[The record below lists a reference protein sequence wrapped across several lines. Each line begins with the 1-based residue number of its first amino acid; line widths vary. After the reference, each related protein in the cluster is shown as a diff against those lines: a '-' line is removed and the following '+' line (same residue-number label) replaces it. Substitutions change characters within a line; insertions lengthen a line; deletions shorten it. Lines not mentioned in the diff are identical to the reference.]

1 MMKSQRSFAGV
12 ITLLGALLLSACQTF
27 ENPLNWNESPMAG
40 DLVGSWRSAD
50 GNDSI
55 GVSRTDIGELQ
66 FEASSSGDGKKPD
79 TFIADLLASGPLNV
93 LQVRMDTYR
102 EGGQQPEGTGFVFL
116 QVTRHAEHGLLVR
129 TLDLDLFSRVAE
141 QELHGRETQMQA
153 TTVAECVSGKVSG
166 ALWTKFW
173 NRLSEPLGADL
184 KAQIL
189 AALDDETRED
199 LHESL
204 AELAYTGIDPYR
216 ELAEMRRCIARH
228 LPSATLGEL
237 LLRHAD
243 RVFSE
248 EAQRYVRE

>member
-40 DLVGSWRSAD
+40 DLVGSWRPAD
-50 GNDSI
+50 SEDVI
-55 GVSRTDIGELQ
+55 RVSRTDIGELQ
-66 FEASSSGDGKKPD
+66 FEVPPSSGDKRD
-79 TFIADLLASGPLNV
+79 TFIADLLASGPLHV

-102 EGGQQPEGTGFVFL
+102 EGGQQPDGTGFAFL
-116 QVTRHAEHGLLVR
+116 QVTRHAEHGLLVHP
-129 TLDLDLFSRVAE
+129 LNVDLFSRVAE
-141 QELHGRETQMQA
+141 EELRAKEMQMQA
-153 TTVAECVSGKVSG
+153 TTVAECVGGKVSG

-173 NRLSEPLGADL
+173 NDLSEPLGTDL
-184 KAQIL
+184 KAQFL
-189 AALDDETRED
+189 SALGDETRED
-199 LHESL
+199 LQESL

-248 EAQRYVRE
+248 KAQHYVRQ